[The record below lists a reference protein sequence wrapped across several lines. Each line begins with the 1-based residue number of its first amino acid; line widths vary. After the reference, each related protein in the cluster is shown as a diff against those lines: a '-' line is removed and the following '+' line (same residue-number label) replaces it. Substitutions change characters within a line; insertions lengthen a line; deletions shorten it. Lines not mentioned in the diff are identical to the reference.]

1 MDNERFTI
9 RLMGICPYCKRSI
22 QHNYGVVSGLRTCGR
37 ISCEDAADREDIQ
50 RNERR
55 IQEAMERRDSNVW

>member
-1 MDNERFTI
+1 MLNSDQM

-22 QHNYGVVSGLRTCGR
+22 QFHYGVANDLRTCGR
-37 ISCEDAADREDIQ
+37 HACEDAADREDIR

-55 IQEAMERRDSNVW
+55 IQEAMERRDSNVR